1 MIIWQSLATCLDL
14 CRLMLLPSSP
24 FISSEQTKPVLCSR
38 KWWSHYRDIG
48 TATVTL
54 VDLSPQVDHEMSAV
68 SWLDEDEHLRWQR
81 YLHLGARRRFAM
93 CRAALRSILC
103 RQLAC
108 QNEQLAFGVSQ
119 HGKPFALVDNV
130 AATINFN
137 VSHSGNQGLIAFAPA
152 GQLGVDV
159 EEYKSRRSLDQL
171 AKSDSLFNLNERTE
185 LAQVSGDDKVQ
196 LFNRL
201 WTIKEAL
208 LKALGTGLRKDI
220 AKIAVPL
227 GLLRGTTGIYRFPHK
242 PMVAWRVEYI
252 GNSKFAASVVQEI
265 I

>member
-1 MIIWQSLATCLDL
+1 M
-14 CRLMLLPSSP
+14 
-24 FISSEQTKPVLCSR
+24 
-38 KWWSHYRDIG
+38 
-48 TATVTL
+48 L
-54 VDLSPQVDHEMSAV
+54 VDLSSQVDREMSAV
-68 SWLDEDEHLRWQR
+68 SWLDMDERLRWQR
-81 YLHLGARRRFAM
+81 YLNLGARRRFAM

-108 QNEQLAFGVSQ
+108 QNEQLAFAISR
-119 HGKPFALVDNV
+119 HGKPFALVANV
-130 AATINFN
+130 AARISFN

-152 GQLGVDV
+152 GQLGIDV
-159 EEYKSRRSLDQL
+159 EEYGSRRSLDQL

-185 LAQVSGDDKVQ
+185 LAQVDGDDKVQ

-208 LKALGTGLRKDI
+208 LKALGTGLRRDI

-227 GLLRGTTGIYRFPHK
+227 GLLRGTTSTYRFPHK
-242 PMVAWRVEYI
+242 PMVEWHVEYI

-265 I
+265 V